1 MPIDGYI
8 ALLKTGGTL
17 AQVGGP
23 EEPIPLNC
31 GALIYGNK
39 RIAGSLI
46 ANRSRIVEALQL
58 AADKAITPL
67 VQVRPMAEANQA
79 LVDMEDGK
87 ARYRYVL
94 VN

>member
-1 MPIDGYI
+1 MQRAVVGPHVIDGFSWW
-8 ALLKTGGTL
+8 GRR
-17 AQVGGP
+17 VGVVVSRLRRP
-23 EEPIPLNC
+23 RLS
-31 GALIYGNK
+31 
-39 RIAGSLI
+39 GSLLVQFI
-46 ANRSRIVEALQL
+46 SFCPLQL

-79 LVDMEDGK
+79 LVDMEEGK